1 MVRAIVYDVRAS
13 DTVRDGNMSDY
24 SSPFRPASTIVKDE
38 SAIGQH
44 RLGSR
49 DGKLI
54 VLPW

>member
-1 MVRAIVYDVRAS
+1 MVRAVVYDVRAS